1 MKVQSDTRLHIAWRT
16 IIPAFLLAFILMLAV
31 QYQVPD
37 LAGNDGYYHIKMAQV
52 LWQENLNFQFT
63 WLPLTILNPETYV
76 DHHFLFHL
84 LLIPFTGLGLLT
96 GAKVATVVFAALA
109 FCAIAVVLDT
119 QNVRRPVLWMLMI
132 FTLSNAFLYRM
143 SMPRAQSLSLAL
155 LVIAVGLL
163 LKQRFAW
170 LMLLG
175 SGYVWLFNGYPLL
188 IIAAGLYTLALWITQ
203 QRFHWQ
209 PLAFSTSGIIL
220 GLVINPFFP
229 KNLHFGLQHIAPKVL
244 DPTIVQVGNEWYPYQ
259 TYNLMGNSGIALVL
273 LIIGI
278 AAWGLVQAKGERQTA
293 ILFSLLLVT
302 LTGFML
308 FQSRRFI
315 EYFPPFVLLFAAL
328 SIDTWLAEN
337 KHTKIFGEAGPV
349 LGVVLILGM
358 LLFAGLTLGN
368 TSKDLKTSLPNSLF
382 QNAAAWLTSHT
393 PEGTLVFHSDWDEFP
408 RLFFYNTHNR
418 YITGLDP
425 TYLVLAD
432 EELADLW
439 EALVAG
445 NIADPGEVIRG
456 RYGANYILSDS
467 EHILFIERCFDDPNL
482 ILVYQDQEALIFQ
495 NTGTLTPGQ
504 MQRFIPILSAR
515 NYD

>member
-1 MKVQSDTRLHIAWRT
+1 
-16 IIPAFLLAFILMLAV
+16 
-31 QYQVPD
+31 
-37 LAGNDGYYHIKMAQV
+37 
-52 LWQENLNFQFT
+52 
-63 WLPLTILNPETYV
+63 
-76 DHHFLFHL
+76 
-84 LLIPFTGLGLLT
+84 
-96 GAKVATVVFAALA
+96 
-109 FCAIAVVLDT
+109 
-119 QNVRRPVLWMLMI
+119 
-132 FTLSNAFLYRM
+132 
-143 SMPRAQSLSLAL
+143 
-155 LVIAVGLL
+155 
-163 LKQRFAW
+163 
-170 LMLLG
+170 
-175 SGYVWLFNGYPLL
+175 
-188 IIAAGLYTLALWITQ
+188 
-203 QRFHWQ
+203 
-209 PLAFSTSGIIL
+209 
-220 GLVINPFFP
+220 
-229 KNLHFGLQHIAPKVL
+229 
-244 DPTIVQVGNEWYPYQ
+244 
-259 TYNLMGNSGIALVL
+259 
-273 LIIGI
+273 
-278 AAWGLVQAKGERQTA
+278 
-293 ILFSLLLVT
+293 
-302 LTGFML
+302 ML